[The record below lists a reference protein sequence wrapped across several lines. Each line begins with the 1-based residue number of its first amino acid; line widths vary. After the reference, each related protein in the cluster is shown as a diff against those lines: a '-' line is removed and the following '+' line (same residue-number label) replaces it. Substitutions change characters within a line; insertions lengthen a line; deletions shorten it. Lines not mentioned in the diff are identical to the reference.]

1 MDEISEISHM
11 QCLAIM
17 GRLLLV
23 PKLGHSQ
30 VAHTNQHCLTEGCI
44 TVTLNHSIIPVSVY
58 YVKVMGGKYL

>member
-1 MDEISEISHM
+1 MDEISEISRT
-11 QCLAIM
+11 QLPATM

-30 VAHTNQHCLTEGCI
+30 LAHTYQHCLTGGCI